1 MDAIVDVKM
10 NIVIVMMTVL
20 VVIVTVIVMNHVH
33 VDVKKVMNALAMEI
47 ADAQMEKNVHVE
59 MIVIAEMTAIV
70 QMVENALVVMIVIA
84 EKMNMNAVDIVTM
97 ENMNVIVIM
106 NSRGEEVNENIR

>member
-1 MDAIVDVKM
+1 
-10 NIVIVMMTVL
+10 
-20 VVIVTVIVMNHVH
+20 
-33 VDVKKVMNALAMEI
+33 
-47 ADAQMEKNVHVE
+47 MEKNVHVE

-70 QMVENALVVMIVIA
+70 EMMTMSVADIA
-84 EKMNMNAVDIVTM
+84 TM